1 MNITINR
8 KRSVQEPGDLVS
20 TKGNKL
26 YAIICDHGEKYPYHL
41 LCLETFTIIES
52 YDSLPTNDEIEE
64 DVKDELDGVYQHRD
78 SHITL
83 N

>member
-8 KRSVQEPGDLVS
+8 KRSVQEPGDLIS

-26 YAIICDHGEKYPYHL
+26 YALIEDLGEKYPYHL
-41 LCLETFTIIES
+41 LCLQSFKIVES
-52 YDSLPTNDEIEE
+52 YDSLPTTSEIEE
-64 DVKDELDGVYQHRD
+64 DIGDKLDGIYQHKD
-78 SHITL
+78 SHITV

>member
-8 KRSVQEPGDLVS
+8 KRSVQEPGDLIS

-26 YAIICDHGEKYPYHL
+26 YALIEDHGEKYPYHL
-41 LCLETFTIIES
+41 LCLQSFKIVES
-52 YDSLPTNDEIEE
+52 YDSLPTTSEIEE
-64 DVKDELDGVYQHRD
+64 DIGDKLDGIYQHKD
-78 SHITL
+78 SHITV